1 VVPWNLKGFFQI
13 DPGEVGMTRTERRL
27 EISDGKVLAALAHP
41 LRLALL
47 YQLNALGSRTASQC
61 AQALGET
68 PANCSYHLRQ
78 LAKAGLVAR
87 QEAGNGRERPWRSV
101 YTGLALRPPVDDT
114 DPEVMTAA
122 RATRASLANLEIQE
136 HARLA
141 RQYLRLE
148 PRADR
153 AWRDVASLHRY
164 SLRLT
169 AEELAALVEALDRA
183 VRPFIGLTRSDPPEG
198 SQPVHLD
205 FKAFLRP
212 EALA

>member
-1 VVPWNLKGFFQI
+1 
-13 DPGEVGMTRTERRL
+13 MARAERRM
-27 EISDGKVLAALAHP
+27 EITDGAVLAALAHP
-41 LRLALL
+41 LRVALL

-87 QEAGNGRERPWRSV
+87 DEAGNGRERPWRSV
-101 YTGLALRPPVDDT
+101 YTGLSLRPPVDDA
-114 DPEVMTAA
+114 DPEVVTAA
-122 RATRASLANLEIQE
+122 RATRASVVNIEIEE

-148 PRADR
+148 PRAAK
-153 AWRDVASLHRY
+153 AWRDVAGVNSY

-169 AEELAALVEALDRA
+169 AGELDELVQALDA
-183 VRPFIGLTRSDPPEG
+183 AIRPYIGLTRTDPPEG
-198 SQPVHLD
+198 AEPVHLD

>member
-1 VVPWNLKGFFQI
+1 
-13 DPGEVGMTRTERRL
+13 MARAERRM
-27 EISDGKVLAALAHP
+27 EVTDGAVLAALAHP
-41 LRLALL
+41 LRVALL

-87 QEAGNGRERPWRSV
+87 DEAGNGRERPWRSV
-101 YTGLALRPPVDDT
+101 YTGLSLRPPVDDA
-114 DPEVMTAA
+114 DPEVVTAA
-122 RATRASLANLEIQE
+122 RATRASVANIEIEE

-148 PRADR
+148 PRAAK
-153 AWRDVASLHRY
+153 AWRDVAGVNSY

-169 AEELAALVEALDRA
+169 AGELNALVQALDA
-183 VRPFIGLTRSDPPEG
+183 AIRPYIGLTRADPPEEA
-198 SQPVHLD
+198 QPVHLD

-212 EALA
+212 ETLA

>member
-1 VVPWNLKGFFQI
+1 
-13 DPGEVGMTRTERRL
+13 MARTERRM
-27 EISDGKVLAALAHP
+27 EVTDGAVLAALAHP
-41 LRLALL
+41 LRVALL

-87 QEAGNGRERPWRSV
+87 DEAGNGRERPWRSV
-101 YTGLALRPPVDDT
+101 YTGLSLRPPVDDA
-114 DPEVMTAA
+114 DPEVVTAA
-122 RATRASLANLEIQE
+122 RATRASVANIEIEE

-148 PRADR
+148 PRAAK
-153 AWRDVASLHRY
+153 AWRDVAGVNSY

-169 AEELAALVEALDRA
+169 AGELAELVQALDA
-183 VRPFIGLTRSDPPEG
+183 AIRPFIGLTRADPPEDA
-198 SQPVHLD
+198 QPVHLD

>member
-1 VVPWNLKGFFQI
+1 MARP
-13 DPGEVGMTRTERRL
+13 ERRL
-27 EISDGKVLAALAHP
+27 EVTDSEVLAALAHP
-41 LRLALL
+41 LRVALL

-78 LAKAGLVAR
+78 LAKAGLVVR
-87 QEAGNGRERPWRSV
+87 EEAANGRERPWRSV
-101 YTGLALRPPVDDT
+101 YTGLDLHPPVDDA

-122 RATRASLANLEIQE
+122 RATRASLASIEIEE

-148 PRADR
+148 ARAPR
-153 AWRDVASLHRY
+153 AWREVAGVSSY

-169 AEELAALVEALDRA
+169 PEELAGLHDALDA
-183 VRPFIGLTRSDPPEG
+183 LIRPYIGLTRPDPPEG
-198 SQPVHLD
+198 AQPVHLD
-205 FKAFLRP
+205 LKAFLRP
-212 EALA
+212 EVLT

>member
-1 VVPWNLKGFFQI
+1 
-13 DPGEVGMTRTERRL
+13 MARAERRM
-27 EISDGKVLAALAHP
+27 EVTDGAVLAALAHP
-41 LRLALL
+41 LRVALL

-87 QEAGNGRERPWRSV
+87 DEAGNGRERPWRSV
-101 YTGLALRPPVDDT
+101 YTGLSLRPAVDDA
-114 DPEVMTAA
+114 DPEVVTAA
-122 RATRASLANLEIQE
+122 RATRASVANIEIQE

-148 PRADR
+148 PRAAK
-153 AWRDVASLHRY
+153 AWRDVAGVNSY

-169 AEELAALVEALDRA
+169 AGELDELVQALDA
-183 VRPFIGLTRSDPPEG
+183 AIRPYIGLTRADPPEDA
-198 SQPVHLD
+198 QPVHLD

>member
-1 VVPWNLKGFFQI
+1 M
-13 DPGEVGMTRTERRL
+13 EVT
-27 EISDGKVLAALAHP
+27 DGAVLAALAHP
-41 LRLALL
+41 LRVALL

-78 LAKAGLVAR
+78 LAKVGLVTR
-87 QEAGNGRERPWRSV
+87 DEAGNGRERPWRSV
-101 YTGLALRPPVDDT
+101 YTGLDLHPPVDDA

-122 RATRASLANLEIQE
+122 RATRASLANIEIEE

-148 PRADR
+148 QRAPRE
-153 AWRDVASLHRY
+153 WRDAGQMASY

-169 AEELAALVEALDRA
+169 ADELAGLARALDA
-183 VRPFIGLTRSDPPEG
+183 AIRPYIGLTRADPPADA
-198 SQPVHLD
+198 QPVHLD
-205 FKAFLRP
+205 LKAFLRP
-212 EALA
+212 EALT

>member
-1 VVPWNLKGFFQI
+1 V
-13 DPGEVGMTRTERRL
+13 
-27 EISDGKVLAALAHP
+27 
-41 LRLALL
+41 
-47 YQLNALGSRTASQC
+47 
-61 AQALGET
+61 ALGET

-78 LAKAGLVAR
+78 LAKVGLVAR
-87 QEAGNGRERPWRSV
+87 EEAPNGRERPWRSV
-101 YTGLALRPPVDDT
+101 YTGLDLHPPVDDP

-122 RATRASLANLEIQE
+122 RAVRESLANAEIQE

-153 AWRDVASLHRY
+153 AWREAASGGSY

-169 AEELAALVEALDRA
+169 AGELADLVKALDELI
-183 VRPFIGLTRSDPPEG
+183 RPYIGLTRDDPPEG

-205 FKAFLRP
+205 YKAFLRP
-212 EALA
+212 EVLT

>member
-1 VVPWNLKGFFQI
+1 
-13 DPGEVGMTRTERRL
+13 MTRAERRR
-27 EISDGKVLAALAHP
+27 EITDGAVLAAMAHP
-41 LRLALL
+41 LRVALL

-78 LAKAGLVAR
+78 LAKAGLVVR
-87 QEAGNGRERPWRSV
+87 DEAGNGRERPWRSV
-101 YTGLALRPPVDDT
+101 YTGLDLSPAVDDP
-114 DPEVMTAA
+114 DPEVVTAA
-122 RATRASLANLEIQE
+122 RATRAALANAEIEE

-148 PRADR
+148 QRASKE
-153 AWRDVASLHRY
+153 WRDAGTAASY

-169 AEELAALVEALDRA
+169 AEELAGLVQTLDA
-183 VRPFIGLTRSDPPEG
+183 AIRPYIGLTRSDPPEDA
-198 SQPVHLD
+198 QPVHLD

>member
-1 VVPWNLKGFFQI
+1 
-13 DPGEVGMTRTERRL
+13 MARAERRR
-27 EISDGKVLAALAHP
+27 EITDGAVLAAMAHP
-41 LRLALL
+41 LRVALL

-78 LAKAGLVAR
+78 LAKVGLVVR
-87 QEAGNGRERPWRSV
+87 DEADNGRERPWRSV
-101 YTGLALRPPVDDT
+101 YTGLDLRPPVDDP

-122 RATRASLANLEIQE
+122 RATRMALANAEIQE

-148 PRADR
+148 ARAPR
-153 AWRDVASLHRY
+153 AWREVAGISTY

-169 AEELAALVEALDRA
+169 PEELAALHDALDA
-183 VRPFIGLTRSDPPEG
+183 AIRPYIGLTRPDPPEG
-198 SQPVHLD
+198 AQPVHLD
-205 FKAFLRP
+205 YKAFLRP
-212 EALA
+212 EVLS